1 MTNKELL
8 DHLEY
13 EARIHSDLHGVN
25 SPSAVKAREALE
37 RAKEILK
44 TSPAIERA

>member
-37 RAKEILK
+37 RAKELLK